1 MQTALSDPQTLAAKL
16 RLADR
21 QAVAEALNLIDDQRP
36 AARAKALELLAALE
50 AERLANDGHLIG
62 ITGPPGAG
70 KSSLL
75 SALIDYWCAKD
86 LKVAV
91 LAVDPS
97 SPKTGGALLGDRL
110 RMTGAGQH
118 KNLFI
123 RSLASRQQLG
133 GLAAEVWPMSRIL
146 LAGYDI
152 VLIETVGVGQSEVDV
167 ASMVDTTA
175 YVVQPASGDSIQ
187 FIKSGIMEVPDIMV
201 VNKADLGA
209 PAIKAAN
216 DLHQVMRRSTQDSD
230 WKIPVCTLSARDRQ
244 GIDALVDALEAHR
257 AHLVSMQSLTAGRTS
272 QQGSWAIRQLQEEFG
287 NSGVERLGGAAAIAR
302 DLDNRHNLG
311 ELLASYNA
319 RAQHLRTSTKVWP
332 T

>member
-16 RLADR
+16 GLADR

-75 SALIDYWCAKD
+75 SALIDYWCAKG

-97 SPKTGGALLGDRL
+97 SPKTG
-110 RMTGAGQH
+110 GAGQH

-287 NSGVERLGGAAAIAR
+287 NSGVARLGGAAAIAR

>member
-1 MQTALSDPQTLAAKL
+1 M
-16 RLADR
+16 
-21 QAVAEALNLIDDQRP
+21 
-36 AARAKALELLAALE
+36 
-50 AERLANDGHLIG
+50 
-62 ITGPPGAG
+62 
-70 KSSLL
+70 
-75 SALIDYWCAKD
+75 
-86 LKVAV
+86 
-91 LAVDPS
+91 
-97 SPKTGGALLGDRL
+97 
-110 RMTGAGQH
+110 
-118 KNLFI
+118 
-123 RSLASRQQLG
+123 
-133 GLAAEVWPMSRIL
+133 
-146 LAGYDI
+146 
-152 VLIETVGVGQSEVDV
+152 

-287 NSGVERLGGAAAIAR
+287 NSGVARLGGAAAIAR

-319 RAQHLRTSTKVWP
+319 RAQHLRTSTKGLLRGRV
-332 T
+332 

>member
-1 MQTALSDPQTLAAKL
+1 M
-16 RLADR
+16 
-21 QAVAEALNLIDDQRP
+21 
-36 AARAKALELLAALE
+36 
-50 AERLANDGHLIG
+50 
-62 ITGPPGAG
+62 
-70 KSSLL
+70 
-75 SALIDYWCAKD
+75 
-86 LKVAV
+86 
-91 LAVDPS
+91 
-97 SPKTGGALLGDRL
+97 GDRL

-216 DLHQVMRRSTQDSD
+216 DLHQVMRRSTQGSD

-244 GIDALVDALEAHR
+244 GIDALVNALEAHR
-257 AHLVSMQSLTAGRTS
+257 AHLVSMQLLTAGAHCAARC
-272 QQGSWAIRQLQEEFG
+272 
-287 NSGVERLGGAAAIAR
+287 LGHSPAARRI
-302 DLDNRHNLG
+302 
-311 ELLASYNA
+311 
-319 RAQHLRTSTKVWP
+319 W
-332 T
+332 